1 MPTLLPRLAAIAG
14 LILLA
19 ACARPDDSAD
29 VTPSLTV
36 SVATP
41 QRDTVVHDVVAS
53 GAVAAWEEVSV
64 GVELSGLRVAAV
76 EVEVGSVVKQGDVLL
91 RLDTRTQDARLAEAE
106 AAVAEARANLTV
118 AERKARRVGELAAQ
132 RLMSQQDADEADAA
146 RTSARSRLDTATASR
161 DSARVQRDFAVVRAP
176 VAGVVS
182 ARSVQPGQV
191 VSAGSELLRLIRD
204 GRLEWRA
211 ELAQADLL
219 RVDEGAAVFVQSPV
233 GGEVAGTIRR
243 VSPALDAQRR
253 IGTIYADLP
262 EPGDLRAGMFAQ
274 GRIALG
280 EGSALLVPMDA
291 LARRDGRAHVFVVG
305 DDGRVQERV
314 VETGAVFVARN
325 PAVGDR
331 LGALL
336 LGFDPAKIPL
346 VRHAGDDM
354 RWRICSAPPVR
365 PAFDPPFPPARA
377 PQGWA
382 GHVELVP
389 PGDGWPTA

>member
-29 VTPSLTV
+29 ATPSLTV

-41 QRDTVVHDVVAS
+41 QRDSVVHDVVAS

-211 ELAQADLL
+211 ELPEDTLS
-219 RVDEGAAVFVQSPV
+219 RVAPGAAVTLT
-233 GGEVAGTIRR
+233 GTDGTAIQGSLRA
-243 VSPALDAQRR
+243 VSPGVDSDTRT
-253 IGTIYADLP
+253 GTIYADLP
-262 EPGDLRAGMFAQ
+262 EPGPLKSGTYLE
-274 GRIALG
+274 GRIVSGAGNALMVPVASVVQRDGHAYVFTVEAEDSVRRWRVRTGAVVDGRVEIIEGLKPGARVVEQGAGFLG
-280 EGSALLVPMDA
+280 EGDKV
-291 LARRDGRAHVFVVG
+291 
-305 DDGRVQERV
+305 RV
-314 VETGAVFVARN
+314 VSANAK
-325 PAVGDR
+325 PA
-331 LGALL
+331 
-336 LGFDPAKIPL
+336 
-346 VRHAGDDM
+346 
-354 RWRICSAPPVR
+354 SATP
-365 PAFDPPFPPARA
+365 
-377 PQGWA
+377 
-382 GHVELVP
+382 
-389 PGDGWPTA
+389 

>member
-19 ACARPDDSAD
+19 ACTRPDDTPDA
-29 VTPSLTV
+29 TPSLTV

-41 QRDTVVHDVVAS
+41 QRDSVVHDVVAS

-211 ELAQADLL
+211 ELNETDLL
-219 RVDEGAAVFVQSPV
+219 DVQVGAEVEVRQRD
-233 GGEVAGTIRR
+233 GGMVRGKVRA
-243 VSPALDAQRR
+243 VSPSLDATTRT
-253 IGTIYADLP
+253 GTVHADLP
-262 EPGDLRAGMFAQ
+262 EPGQLRAGMFAE
-274 GRIALG
+274 GRILVG
-280 EGSALLVPMDA
+280 EGEALSVPVA
-291 LARRDGRAHVFVVG
+291 AVVRRDGYAYVFTLKSRSRVERRRVELVRI
-305 DDGRVQERV
+305 DGERIEVRSGLQAGERV
-314 VETGAVFVARN
+314 VSRGGAFLSD
-325 PAVGDR
+325 GD
-331 LGALL
+331 
-336 LGFDPAKIPL
+336 L
-346 VRHAGDDM
+346 VRVSNG
-354 RWRICSAPPVR
+354 
-365 PAFDPPFPPARA
+365 
-377 PQGWA
+377 G
-382 GHVELVP
+382 
-389 PGDGWPTA
+389 

>member
-106 AAVAEARANLTV
+106 AGVAEARANLTV

-219 RVDEGAAVFVQSPV
+219 QVGDGAAVFVQSPV

-314 VETGAVFVARN
+314 VETGAVFGERIEVRSGLDGSERVVTRGAGFL
-325 PAVGDR
+325 GD
-331 LGALL
+331 G
-336 LGFDPAKIPL
+336 DL
-346 VRHAGDDM
+346 VRVVD
-354 RWRICSAPPVR
+354 APAATAQP
-365 PAFDPPFPPARA
+365 D
-377 PQGWA
+377 A
-382 GHVELVP
+382 GH
-389 PGDGWPTA
+389 

>member
-219 RVDEGAAVFVQSPV
+219 QVGDGAAVFVQSPV
-233 GGEVAGTIRR
+233 GGEVAG
-243 VSPALDAQRR
+243 PGAPGLA
-253 IGTIYADLP
+253 GTGRAAPDRH
-262 EPGDLRAGMFAQ
+262 DLR
-274 GRIALG
+274 R
-280 EGSALLVPMDA
+280 
-291 LARRDGRAHVFVVG
+291 
-305 DDGRVQERV
+305 
-314 VETGAVFVARN
+314 
-325 PAVGDR
+325 
-331 LGALL
+331 
-336 LGFDPAKIPL
+336 
-346 VRHAGDDM
+346 
-354 RWRICSAPPVR
+354 
-365 PAFDPPFPPARA
+365 PARA
-377 PQGWA
+377 GRPARRHVRPGPHRPGRRQRPA
-382 GHVELVP
+382 GA
-389 PGDGWPTA
+389 DGRTGTARRPRPCVRGR

>member
-41 QRDTVVHDVVAS
+41 QRDSVVRDVVAS

-76 EVEVGSVVKQGDVLL
+76 EVEVGSVVKQGEVLL
-91 RLDTRTQDARLAEAE
+91 RLDTRTQDARLTEAE

-219 RVDEGAAVFVQSPV
+219 RVGEGAAVFVQSTV
-233 GGEVAGTIRR
+233 GGEVPGTVRR
-243 VSPALDAQRR
+243 V
-253 IGTIYADLP
+253 
-262 EPGDLRAGMFAQ
+262 
-274 GRIALG
+274 
-280 EGSALLVPMDA
+280 
-291 LARRDGRAHVFVVG
+291 
-305 DDGRVQERV
+305 
-314 VETGAVFVARN
+314 
-325 PAVGDR
+325 
-331 LGALL
+331 
-336 LGFDPAKIPL
+336 
-346 VRHAGDDM
+346 
-354 RWRICSAPPVR
+354 
-365 PAFDPPFPPARA
+365 
-377 PQGWA
+377 
-382 GHVELVP
+382 
-389 PGDGWPTA
+389 

>member
-182 ARSVQPGQV
+182 A
-191 VSAGSELLRLIRD
+191 GSELLRLIRD

-233 GGEVAGTIRR
+233 GGEVPGQVRR

-314 VETGAVFVARN
+314 VETGAVFGERIEVRSGLDGSERVVTRGAGFL
-325 PAVGDR
+325 GD
-331 LGALL
+331 G
-336 LGFDPAKIPL
+336 DL
-346 VRHAGDDM
+346 VRVVD
-354 RWRICSAPPVR
+354 APAATGKP
-365 PAFDPPFPPARA
+365 D
-377 PQGWA
+377 A
-382 GHVELVP
+382 GH
-389 PGDGWPTA
+389 